1 MTSGPRDSSVG
12 SARIA
17 DNPFYVLEL
26 SPTCAAVEVERQG
39 NKLIAMLELGLVEA
53 ESYDTP
59 FGVRPRT
66 ADAVRAA
73 LAGLRDPEQRLV
85 HEIWASLDPTGPIEH
100 VTEEH
105 QPSRAPS
112 SGDATAGQ
120 GWPDAMRL
128 FGWGITGRGAR

>member
-1 MTSGPRDSSVG
+1 MSAAPRDNSAG

-39 NKLIAMLELGLVEA
+39 NKLIAMLALGLVEA

-66 ADAVRAA
+66 EDAVRTA

-100 VTEEH
+100 VAEDHGPTDV
-105 QPSRAPS
+105 PS
-112 SGDATAGQ
+112 SSDAAAHQ

-128 FGWGITGRGAR
+128 FGWGFGRGAR